1 LIFGLVIDAKLPLLD
16 RFLARQAS
24 LPESKAE
31 AGSAPRLKMRS
42 RKLRSRRRPMG
53 VDLLNIEGLKQQE
66 HQGPVVMVNLM
77 RFFDRS
83 LDGNGSGWDAY
94 LRYSALTVPMIK
106 ARGGTLLWT
115 GDAKAVALGPQHGNA
130 WDYLALV
137 YYPSV
142 AAFIDMMT
150 SDDYETKCDPHRR
163 NGCAEHL
170 IIATAEAYS
179 KFKVG

>member
-1 LIFGLVIDAKLPLLD
+1 
-16 RFLARQAS
+16 
-24 LPESKAE
+24 
-31 AGSAPRLKMRS
+31 
-42 RKLRSRRRPMG
+42 MG
-53 VDLLNIEGLKQQE
+53 VNLLNVEGLEDLE

-77 RFFDRS
+77 RFHARS
-83 LDGNGSGWDAY
+83 LDGDGWDAY

-115 GDAKAVALGPQHGNA
+115 GNAKAVALGRPDDHQ

-142 AAFIDMMT
+142 AAFIDMMI
-150 SDDYETKCDPHRR
+150 SADYENLSDPQRR
-163 NGCAEHL
+163 NGCAEHV

-179 KFKVG
+179 KFKIG

>member
-1 LIFGLVIDAKLPLLD
+1 
-16 RFLARQAS
+16 
-24 LPESKAE
+24 
-31 AGSAPRLKMRS
+31 
-42 RKLRSRRRPMG
+42 MG
-53 VDLLNIEGLKQQE
+53 VDLLNIEGLKGLE
-66 HQGPVVMVNLM
+66 HQGPIVMVNLM
-77 RFFDRS
+77 RFHDRS

-115 GDAKAVALGPQHGNA
+115 GDAKAVALGPQAGND

-150 SDDYETKCDPHRR
+150 SDDYETQCDPHRR

-170 IIATAEAYS
+170 IICTKEAYS
-179 KFKVG
+179 KFRTG

>member
-1 LIFGLVIDAKLPLLD
+1 MAVELLH
-16 RFLARQAS
+16 
-24 LPESKAE
+24 
-31 AGSAPRLKMRS
+31 
-42 RKLRSRRRPMG
+42 
-53 VDLLNIEGLKQQE
+53 IEGLKDMA
-66 HQGPVVMVNLM
+66 HQGPIVMVNLM
-77 RFFDRS
+77 RFRDRS

-115 GDAKAVALGPQHGNA
+115 GDAKTVALGEAAGNR

-137 YYPSV
+137 YYPDV

-150 SDDYETKCDPHRR
+150 SADYENLSDPHRR
-163 NGCAEHL
+163 NGCAEHV

-179 KFKVG
+179 KFKIG